1 MDVLMGSFAK
11 FSLKLYF
18 EMVMDGTFFSRTPID
33 DSEWM
38 KKTYRNA

>member
-18 EMVMDGTFFSRTPID
+18 EMVMDGTFFP
-33 DSEWM
+33 EHQ
-38 KKTYRNA
+38 